1 MRHRR
6 SRNEHRWSCRWSSG
20 RHTAELQLV
29 SSGMH
34 TVELQLGSSS
44 SKRYIRAVVAAGAA
58 VMKIQWRCSR
68 GSNEEEDAMAL
79 EQGAA
84 AREIR

>member
-1 MRHRR
+1 V
-6 SRNEHRWSCRWSSG
+6 E
-20 RHTAELQLV
+20 

-44 SKRYIRAVVAAGAA
+44 SKRYIRAVVAAGVA
-58 VMKIQWRCSR
+58 VMKIQWSCNR

-84 AREIR
+84 AREIRIP

>member
-1 MRHRR
+1 MSTGGAAGGAAVGIQR
-6 SRNEHRWSCRWSSG
+6 SCSWGAAVCIQWSCSWG
-20 RHTAELQLV
+20 AAATKDILEP
-29 SSGMH
+29 
-34 TVELQLGSSS
+34 
-44 SKRYIRAVVAAGAA
+44 VVAAGAA

-68 GSNEEEDAMAL
+68 GSNEEEDATAL